1 MTFRSVSLL
10 WLLALVPI
18 VCAMLLARESHR
30 ARLSRRFVGE
40 RLRGVSNTLRPVRPW
55 ALALAFLAALIALAG
70 PRAGFTT
77 IPVQENEANRVVAV
91 DVSNSM
97 AAADVGTSRL
107 DAAKAIA
114 RRIIDAHQG
123 RIGLVA
129 FEATGE
135 VVSPLTSD
143 GDAVSALVDTLD
155 PGELSEP
162 GTDLGA
168 PIQTA
173 LRLIESDP
181 SQRGDV
187 VIISDGED
195 QGTHLADA
203 IRQAK
208 AKGIEVSTILVG
220 SGEGSTIPMPGGGL
234 LHDDSGVTVTTY
246 AHAEALEKIAG
257 STGGAFFANPFG
269 AHALDRLAIA
279 RVAGATKQR
288 LVQVPIDRFQW
299 PLALAFV
306 AFFFGSI
313 ANRGAE

>member
-1 MTFRSVSLL
+1 MTFRSAAFL
-10 WLLALVPI
+10 WFLALAPFAV
-18 VCAMLLARESHR
+18 ALLVTRERHR
-30 ARLSRRFVGE
+30 ARLARRFVAE
-40 RLRGVSNTLRPVRPW
+40 RLRGVSNTLRPARPW
-55 ALALAFLAALIALAG
+55 ALVIALVAALVALAG

-77 IPVQENEANRVVAV
+77 TPIVEREANRVVAI

-97 AAADVGTSRL
+97 AAQDVGTSRL

-123 RIGLVA
+123 RVGLVA

-135 VVSPLTSD
+135 VISPLTSD
-143 GDAVSALVDTLD
+143 GDAVSSLVDTLD

-173 LRLIESDP
+173 LRLIDSDP

-208 AKGIEVSTILVG
+208 AKGIEVSTVLVG
-220 SGEGSTIPMPGGGL
+220 SGEGSSIPLPGGGV
-234 LHDDSGVTVTTY
+234 LHDESGTTVTTY
-246 AHAEALEKIAG
+246 AHAEVLEKIAR
-257 STGGAFFANPFG
+257 STGGGFYANPFG
-269 AHALDRLAIA
+269 EHALDRLAVA
-279 RVAGATKQR
+279 RAAGPVKQR

-306 AFFFGSI
+306 AFFFGSLV
-313 ANRGAE
+313 NRGAE